1 MGFKTGI
8 IGLPNVGKSTLFN
21 ALTNS
26 SKASAANFPFCT
38 IEPNLGEVPVPD
50 QRLYSLSSLANSR
63 CSIPTKMTF
72 VDIAGLVKGAS
83 KGEGLG
89 NQFLSNIRECDS
101 ICHIVR
107 CFDDDDITHVE
118 GRIDPISDIE
128 IIETELILSDI
139 ENIEKRKT
147 KIDKKIKSG
156 DKESIKEMELL
167 NICFEI
173 LDNGK
178 FLNELKL
185 DDEKKIIFKNFNFLT
200 SKKIMFVCNVD
211 ENSLR
216 NGNEYSKKVEALAIK
231 KGASFVLVS
240 ASIEAEINE
249 MTDDE
254 EKRDFLVELGLDCSG
269 LDRVIKAGYELL
281 ELITFFTVGAKET
294 RAWTIKKGT
303 LAPQAAGKIHSD
315 FEKGFIRS
323 ETISYSDYIKYKS
336 ELSLK
341 ENGKIRSEGKNYKV
355 EDGDILNFLFN
366 N

>member
-26 SKASAANFPFCT
+26 SKAIAANFPFCT

-50 QRLYSLSSLANSR
+50 ERLYLLSTLANSR
-63 CSIPTKMTF
+63 STIPTKMTF

-89 NQFLSNIRECDS
+89 NQFLSNIRECDA

-107 CFDDDDITHVE
+107 CFEDDDITHVE

-167 NICFEI
+167 KICSEV
-173 LDNGK
+173 LNDGK

-185 DDEKKIIFKNFNFLT
+185 DDEKNIIFKNFNFLT
-200 SKKIMFVCNVD
+200 SKKILFVCNVD
-211 ENSLR
+211 DNSVN
-216 NGNEYSKKVEALAIK
+216 NGNEYSKKVEVLAKK
-231 KGASFVLVS
+231 KGASIVLVS
-240 ASIEAEINE
+240 ASIESEINE
-249 MTDDE
+249 MTNQE
-254 EKRDFLVELGLDCSG
+254 EKKDFLSELGLDSSG
-269 LDRVIKAGYELL
+269 LDRVIKAGYQLL
-281 ELITFFTVGAKET
+281 DLITFFTVGAKET

-323 ETISYSDYIKYKS
+323 ETISYDDYINFKN
-336 ELSLK
+336 ELRLK
-341 ENGKIRSEGKNYKV
+341 ENGKIRSEGKSYEVK
-355 EDGDILNFLFN
+355 DGDILNFLFN